1 MRLRMGLIVLA
12 VTALASC
19 GDDGTSSEPVVADPT
34 TSPTSSPAS
43 SEPAGPERLPTG
55 KDDMEVAAGTYLTPD
70 GFAPELL
77 LDIPEGWTSVHRD
90 ADAFDLGMPDPDR
103 DAPLLAVVFMTPPEG
118 NAADALAA
126 VEQRAT
132 GKVRAVRASIGP
144 IEAKAIDVT
153 GGRGELVASAAGGI
167 ALDAAPGQ
175 RVRVLAADVD
185 GAPLVV
191 VVLVPDGDGWS
202 TAWAAARE
210 LLDGVSGA

>member
-1 MRLRMGLIVLA
+1 
-12 VTALASC
+12 
-19 GDDGTSSEPVVADPT
+19 
-34 TSPTSSPAS
+34 
-43 SEPAGPERLPTG
+43 
-55 KDDMEVAAGTYLTPD
+55 
-70 GFAPELL
+70 
-77 LDIPEGWTSVHRD
+77 
-90 ADAFDLGMPDPDR
+90 
-103 DAPLLAVVFMTPPEG
+103 MTPPEG

-132 GKVRAVRASIGP
+132 GKVRAVRASIGS

-191 VVLVPDGDGWS
+191 VVLVPDGDGWD
-202 TAWAAARE
+202 
-210 LLDGVSGA
+210 DGLGGGSGAAGRGQRCVSVGSSAANQH

>member
-1 MRLRMGLIVLA
+1 MRLRTGIA
-12 VTALASC
+12 VVAVMALASC
-19 GDDGTSSEPVVADPT
+19 AGDGTPSTASTDPSTSAALASASAEPV
-34 TSPTSSPAS
+34 
-43 SEPAGPERLPTG
+43 GPERLPSG
-55 KDDMEVAAGTYLTPD
+55 KDLMEVTAGPYLTPD
-70 GFAPELL
+70 GFAPELR
-77 LDIPEGWTSVHRD
+77 LDIPGGWTSVHRA

-103 DAPLLAVVFMTPPEG
+103 DAPLLAVVFMTPAEG

-132 GKVRAVRASIGP
+132 GRVRAVRASIGP
-144 IEAKAIDVT
+144 IKAKAIDVT
-153 GGRGELVASAAGGI
+153 GGRGELVASAARGI

-191 VVLVPDGDGWS
+191 VVLVPDGDGWA
-202 TAWAAARE
+202 TGWAAARE

>member
-1 MRLRMGLIVLA
+1 
-12 VTALASC
+12 
-19 GDDGTSSEPVVADPT
+19 
-34 TSPTSSPAS
+34 
-43 SEPAGPERLPTG
+43 
-55 KDDMEVAAGTYLTPD
+55 
-70 GFAPELL
+70 
-77 LDIPEGWTSVHRD
+77 VHRA
-90 ADAFDLGMPDPDR
+90 ADAFDLGMPDPSR
-103 DAPLLAVVFMTPPEG
+103 DAPLLAVVFMTPAEG

-191 VVLVPDGDGWS
+191 VVLVPDGDGWEP
-202 TAWAAARE
+202 AWAAARE
-210 LLDGVSGA
+210 LLAGVSPGSGA